1 MRVMIWADMEG
12 MAGIEVWEQ
21 VNGGM
26 PQYAEG
32 RRLMTGEV
40 NAAVRGAKAAGA
52 TEIIVIDCHGAGGSY
67 SFKTLIP
74 DQLERGA
81 TYVLGY
87 PWLRYIEPMQAGEVD
102 ACLLVGAHAMAGTA
116 DGVLCHTVSSEAWY
130 NARINETLVGESGL
144 EAAVFG
150 AFDTP
155 IVFVA
160 GDRSTCE
167 EVTDLLGPKLVT
179 AETKVGLGRFS
190 ARSLSH
196 ADACDL
202 IETRVRKS
210 LEKRDWPAPWKPA
223 QPLTFTVELA
233 TPDHAQAYI
242 GRPGLEVVNARTVI
256 ARGAPDQSF
265 WQVWDNFWY
274 RR

>member
-12 MAGIEVWEQ
+12 MAGIETWEQ
-21 VNGGM
+21 VTGGHS
-26 PQYAEG
+26 QYEEG

-52 TEIIVIDCHGAGGSY
+52 DEIIVVDCHGAGGSY
-67 SFKTLIP
+67 SFKTLIT

-81 TYVLGY
+81 SYVLGY
-87 PWLRYIEPMQAGEVD
+87 PWLRYVEPLRQGCD

-150 AFDTP
+150 AFDVP
-155 IVFVA
+155 VVFVS
-160 GDRSTCE
+160 GDRTTCA
-167 EVTDLLGPKLVT
+167 EVTELLGPKLVT
-179 AETKVGLGRFS
+179 AETKEGLGRFA

-196 ADACDL
+196 DDACDL
-202 IETRVRKS
+202 IEERAREA
-210 LEKRDWPAPWKPA
+210 LERHDWPAPWKPT
-223 QPLTFTVELA
+223 QPITFTVELA
-233 TPDHAQAYI
+233 APDHAQSYA
-242 GRPGLEVVNARTVI
+242 GRPGLEIVAARTVV
-256 ARGAPDQSF
+256 ARGEPHQTF
-265 WQVWDNFWY
+265 WDIWDNFWY

>member
-12 MAGIEVWEQ
+12 MAGIETWEQ
-21 VNGGM
+21 VTGGH
-26 PQYAEG
+26 PQYEEG

-52 TEIIVIDCHGAGGSY
+52 DEIIVVDCHGAGGSY

-81 TYVLGY
+81 SYVLGH
-87 PWLRYIEPMQAGEVD
+87 PWLRHVEPLRQGCD

-116 DGVLCHTVSSEAWY
+116 TGVLCHTVSSEAWY
-130 NARINETLVGESGL
+130 NARVNETLVGESGL

-150 AFDTP
+150 AFDVP

-160 GDRSTCE
+160 GDRATCA
-167 EVTDLLGPKLVT
+167 EVTDLLGPKLVA
-179 AETKVGLGRFS
+179 AETKEGLGRFS

-196 ADACDL
+196 ADASDL
-202 IETRVRKS
+202 IEEQAREAIARH
-210 LEKRDWPAPWKPA
+210 DWPAPWKPA
-223 QPLTFTVELA
+223 QPITFTVELA
-233 TPDHAQAYI
+233 SPDHAQAYE
-242 GRPGLEVVNARTVI
+242 GRTGLEIVNARTVV
-256 ARGAPDQSF
+256 ARGAPDQTF
-265 WQVWDNFWY
+265 WDIWDTFWY

>member
-1 MRVMIWADMEG
+1 MIWADMEG

-21 VNGGM
+21 VNGGQ
-26 PQYAEG
+26 PQYEEG

-52 TEIIVIDCHGAGGSY
+52 TEIIVVDCHGAGGSY
-67 SFKTLIP
+67 NFKTLIP

-81 TYVLGY
+81 SYVFGY
-87 PWLRYIEPMQAGEVD
+87 PWLRYVEPMQAGEID
-102 ACLLVGAHAMAGTA
+102 ACLLVGSHAMAGTP
-116 DGVLCHTVSSEAWY
+116 DGVLCHTVSTEAWY
-130 NARINETLVGESGL
+130 TASINDTLVGESGL

-150 AFDTP
+150 AFNVP

-160 GDRSTCE
+160 GDRSTCK

-179 AETKVGLGRFS
+179 AETKVGLGRYI
-190 ARSLSH
+190 ARSLCH

-202 IETRVRKS
+202 IEQRARES

-223 QPLTFTVELA
+223 TPMTFTVELA
-233 TPDHAQAYI
+233 SPEHAQSYI
-242 GRPGLEVVNARTVI
+242 GRPGVEIVDSRKVI
-256 ARGAPDQSF
+256 GRGSPDQTF
-265 WQVWDNFWY
+265 WDIWDNFWY
-274 RR
+274 RH